1 MNCVKEEEVGIKM
14 AVSNFVPTINE
25 AAATY
30 KGISAVK
37 EISLQLWLSTVR
49 KKLVQKHFFKVGELS
64 GNSDW
69 GQESSICFLKSV
81 KSQRILSSDIFV
93 FSHCMLLENSRHL
106 LKESGV
112 LWCLNFIAKDKDTV
126 VSTEIRL
133 FGYIQKGVLIGIQL
147 FQNGVSCSGTETTI
161 TMGYKK
167 RTKYALK

>member
-49 KKLVQKHFFKVGELS
+49 KKLVQKHFFKVSELS
-64 GNSDW
+64 GSSDW
-69 GQESSICFLKSV
+69 GQESPICFLKSV

-93 FSHCMLLENSRHL
+93 FWALHAFEKLTAFIERIRCVVMFEFYNKGQGYCCLHGNSVIWLHPKRSVNWYTTISKWCL
-106 LKESGV
+106 V
-112 LWCLNFIAKDKDTV
+112 LWYRNHNN
-126 VSTEIRL
+126 
-133 FGYIQKGVLIGIQL
+133 YGI
-147 FQNGVSCSGTETTI
+147 
-161 TMGYKK
+161 
-167 RTKYALK
+167 